1 MLKRALKRIIQR
13 TIMINSQFRVRFQTL
28 ELEIK
33 VQYQYGIK
41 FTMLICKRLKLNS
54 GIKSKV
60 YKYDLLNCD

>member
-1 MLKRALKRIIQR
+1 MKRALKRIIQR
-13 TIMINSQFRVRFQTL
+13 VIMINSQFRVKFQTL

-41 FTMLICKRLKLNS
+41 FTILICKRLKLNS
-54 GIKSKV
+54 VVRSKT

>member
-1 MLKRALKRIIQR
+1 
-13 TIMINSQFRVRFQTL
+13 MINSQFRVKFQTL

-41 FTMLICKRLKLNS
+41 FTILICKRLKLNS
-54 GIKSKV
+54 VVRSKT